1 MFAEGQEGAP
11 ESVGESEGVQ
21 DEEKAQ
27 EENWELGQPRC
38 LLSLAQAWVGTARGE
53 GLVFSGQVL
62 LKYWLPLYP
71 DARQNRE
78 DGAGRNRT
86 SSFIARKE
94 RTQQA
99 SAPRTVPPGGGSE
112 GSSSVQGQGVVSSW
126 TCSCLGGGEVIGTQ
140 RHHPLVLASLGSLC
154 LWAACSCLLP
164 PGGGFSTCTAAPRTR
179 LRILTVAFEEELKV
193 FDLVEWLNY
202 HRLA

>member
-11 ESVGESEGVQ
+11 ESVGESDGVQ
-21 DEEKAQ
+21 DEEKARQ
-27 EENWELGQPRC
+27 ENWELGQPRC

-71 DARQNRE
+71 DARQKRE
-78 DGAGRNRT
+78 DGAEGNRT

-99 SAPRTVPPGGGSE
+99 SAPRTVSPGGAVRGPRR
-112 GSSSVQGQGVVSSW
+112 VSRGRAWS
-126 TCSCLGGGEVIGTQ
+126 
-140 RHHPLVLASLGSLC
+140 LVDM
-154 LWAACSCLLP
+154 LLP
-164 PGGGFSTCTAAPRTR
+164 GG
-179 LRILTVAFEEELKV
+179 
-193 FDLVEWLNY
+193 W
-202 HRLA
+202 

>member
-71 DARQNRE
+71 DARQKRE
-78 DGAGRNRT
+78 DGAEGNRT

-99 SAPRTVPPGGGSE
+99 SAPRTVSPGGGSE
-112 GSSSVQGQGVVSSW
+112 GSSTSVQGQGVVTRGHAPAW
-126 TCSCLGGGEVIGTQ
+126 GVV
-140 RHHPLVLASLGSLC
+140 RSLGLSVIT
-154 LWAACSCLLP
+154 LWFWPVWGLRACGQRAAA
-164 PGGGFSTCTAAPRTR
+164 FSHPVGASAPARR
-179 LRILTVAFEEELKV
+179 PQGRGSES
-193 FDLVEWLNY
+193 
-202 HRLA
+202 